1 MTPEEAASGSRRMWL
16 VLLGV
21 ALLAAAGFALH
32 SPWLSVHD
40 IEIVGSVNS
49 EPAPLVAAAGVGEGA
64 ILIWVDTAAVEEAV
78 ATDPWVADVKVDRV
92 WPDRLVVEVLER
104 QPVAWLEGTTTWM
117 LVASDGTILEVAAEP
132 GGGHLRAL
140 LAFPD
145 LARGAQPTDPTWQEI
160 VALAT
165 TLRDDIG
172 GSMTVELRGTELWT
186 EALGHP
192 VRLGYPIDLA
202 DKART
207 LRALL
212 AESLP
217 NGATLDVS
225 SPQRPAVSP

>member
-1 MTPEEAASGSRRMWL
+1 MTGDENAAGGHRLWW
-16 VLLGV
+16 VLLAV

-40 IEIVGSVNS
+40 IEIVGAVNS
-49 EPAPLVAAAGVGEGA
+49 DPAPLVAAAGVGEGA
-64 ILIWVDTAAVEEAV
+64 ILVWVDTAAVAASV
-78 ATDPWVADVKVDRV
+78 ATDPWVADVEVDRV
-92 WPDRLVVEVLER
+92 FPDRLVVEVLER

-117 LVASDGTILEVAAEP
+117 LVASDGTILEVASEP
-132 GGGHLRAL
+132 GGGLLRAL

-145 LARGAQPTDPTWQEI
+145 LARGEQPTDATWQEI
-160 VALAT
+160 VDLAT

-172 GSMTVELRGTELWT
+172 GSLTVELRGTELWT

-212 AESLP
+212 SESLP